1 MQIKMLFVTMV
12 AVAAVTAAAL
22 GTSDAASTTFPNAHP
37 TGSPGHTLDS
47 NGQNMGLILN
57 MVT

>member
-22 GTSDAASTTFPNAHP
+22 GTSDAAPTASPHTHP
-37 TGSPGHTLDS
+37 TGSPGHTSDS